1 MTADRPVV
9 RAAGLCK
16 SYGTRRVLTDV
27 GFEVRPGRVVGLL
40 GRNGAGKTTLLKSL
54 LGVATPDTGTV
65 EVLGGPPG
73 PQNAHR
79 VGVAMDAIGF
89 YPGTT
94 VARELAIWA
103 RALGVGRSRIAE
115 LVDLVGLTGE
125 ESQRCAALSTG
136 QRQRLRIATALLSP
150 DVELLV
156 LDEPA
161 NGLDPDGIRWIRR
174 FIRDQATEGRTV
186 LVSSHQLAE
195 VENTVDD
202 VLLLDGGRLVHT
214 GTLTDF
220 TEGGV
225 RSLEDRFFEI
235 AGS

>member
-1 MTADRPVV
+1 MPADV
-9 RAAGLCK
+9 RAHGLHK
-16 SYGTRRVLTDV
+16 SYGPRQVLNDV
-27 GFEVRPGRVVGLL
+27 SFEVHHGRVVGLL
-40 GRNGAGKTTLLKSL
+40 GRNGAGKTTLLQCL
-54 LGVATPDTGTV
+54 LGVVTPESGTV

-73 PQNAHR
+73 PHNARR
-79 VGVAMDAIGF
+79 VGVAMDAMAF

-94 VARELAIWA
+94 VGRELAIWA
-103 RALGVGRSRIAE
+103 RALGVGRSRIAD
-115 LVDLVGLTGE
+115 LIDLVGLTGE
-125 ESQRCAALSTG
+125 KSQRCAALSTG
-136 QRQRLRIATALLSP
+136 QRQRLRIAIALLSP

-174 FIRDQATEGRTV
+174 FIRDQAAEGRTV

-195 VENTVDD
+195 VQNTVDD
-202 VLLLDGGRLVHT
+202 VLLLNGGQIVHSSS
-214 GTLTDF
+214 LIDF

-225 RSLEDRFFEI
+225 KSLEERFFDI